1 LAYVGTRVTRSMLF
15 GVSPLD
21 PDAYVAATATLLLVV
36 ALACIAPVVRTLRV
50 QAVEVLRAE

>member
-1 LAYVGTRVTRSMLF
+1 MLF

-21 PDAYVAATATLLLVV
+21 PGAYVAAVATLVVVV
-36 ALACIAPVVRTLRV
+36 ALACVGPAVRALRV